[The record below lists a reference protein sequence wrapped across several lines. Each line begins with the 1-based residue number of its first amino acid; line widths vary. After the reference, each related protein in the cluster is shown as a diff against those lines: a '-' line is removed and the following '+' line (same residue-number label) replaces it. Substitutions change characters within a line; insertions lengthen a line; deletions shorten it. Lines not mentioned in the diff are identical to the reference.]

1 MSFYCSGLLGMMQ
14 HIIMSHSRVHNCDWT
29 YHALYRSF
37 HRQVC
42 SMAVFTC
49 GEKATWET
57 PPYPLSRPTYTISL
71 SHSRIMDLTQYHSRR
86 MHSCTLCTVF
96 WEGLPSLKPLLTQ
109 SQLTPLSLKTS
120 SPPPLLTL
128 VSALPPLSC
137 ILAFFFCT
145 IYSTY
150 LEALKGAPGYR
161 LTT

>member
-1 MSFYCSGLLGMMQ
+1 
-14 HIIMSHSRVHNCDWT
+14 
-29 YHALYRSF
+29 
-37 HRQVC
+37 
-42 SMAVFTC
+42 MAVFTC

-86 MHSCTLCTVF
+86 MHSCTLHTVF

-137 ILAFFFCT
+137 ILASPRHLHHFVSSNVSPSAFPRFRVVESCLFK
-145 IYSTY
+145 SSPK
-150 LEALKGAPGYR
+150 LSVSSQAQSS
-161 LTT
+161 